1 MAGPARMLPRDERA
15 STPFRLV
22 PVGHP
27 VCDHARMDE
36 QVIPILR
43 VANAAAAVAWYER
56 LGFTQEWEHRIEPD
70 WPAFVSIARGRARL
84 FLSEHRGDA
93 RPGTLVGLFV
103 SDIAPVL
110 AEFGPPAGEQ
120 PYRCEIEL
128 RDPDGNRLRI
138 STARAG

>member
-1 MAGPARMLPRDERA
+1 
-15 STPFRLV
+15 
-22 PVGHP
+22 
-27 VCDHARMDE
+27 MDE
-36 QVIPILR
+36 QAIPILR

-56 LGFTQEWEHRIEPD
+56 LGFTQEWEHRIQPD

-84 FLSEHRGDA
+84 FPSEHRGDA
-93 RPGTLVGLFV
+93 RPDTLVGLFV

-110 AEFGPPAGEQ
+110 AEFGPPADEQ

-138 STARAG
+138 STARG